1 MSRRES
7 VSAPPVCPPGHTP
20 EYSKV
25 KPLRFIKKLT
35 EKSKQERFYKASR
48 MASHF
53 RIIGFILPA
62 LIFSG
67 VALWP
72 LSWAGPPSS
81 STHTH
86 VHVVQEGE
94 TLSEILVQYRNG
106 QQLWGGGGLVDKT
119 WKLNQNVVKN
129 EGDLIRPG
137 TSILLPDELFAAEE
151 DHTQASRSPATETE
165 TESATEEDEPETPQP
180 VTTPQPAVPVTEIP
194 EKPPE
199 EKWANGSL
207 TVMPTFS
214 YFRLTSVDSAAGVS
228 ADLVSTV
235 NPGLD
240 FKWNQKW
247 SDSTETFISGGFES
261 TKVETDITDK
271 IVNNSSNTLSHAEVG
286 VEQGLGSG
294 FKLGAS
300 VGVTQ
305 ELLVTA
311 TSLTVVQL
319 DRNFYPT
326 LGADLSYRLV
336 DQNHTAIDATGG
348 AFILL
353 PSTTDTL
360 DVKMGT
366 GYKFGVNIR
375 QDISAS
381 WHLLGGAN
389 YLSQTQ
395 DTSLTTQAFSEVQ
408 FLFGVSF
415 SY

>member
-1 MSRRES
+1 
-7 VSAPPVCPPGHTP
+7 
-20 EYSKV
+20 
-25 KPLRFIKKLT
+25 
-35 EKSKQERFYKASR
+35 
-48 MASHF
+48 MASF
-53 RIIGFILPA
+53 FGIFGFMLPA

-67 VALWP
+67 VALQP
-72 LSWAGPPSS
+72 LSWAGPPSPS
-81 STHTH
+81 AQTH
-86 VHVVQEGE
+86 VHIVKEGE

-106 QQLWGGGGLVDKT
+106 QQLWGNGGLVDKA
-119 WKLNQNVVKN
+119 WKLNQAIVKN

-137 TSILLPDELFAAEE
+137 TSILLPDELFAVEE
-151 DHTQASRSPATETE
+151 DHVQASRSPATETE
-165 TESATEEDEPETPQP
+165 TENEEDEPETPEDPAAAQK
-180 VTTPQPAVPVTEIP
+180 PAVPVTEIP
-194 EKPPE
+194 EKPVE
-199 EKWANGSL
+199 EKWAEGSL
-207 TVMPTFS
+207 TVTPTFS
-214 YFRLTSVDSAAGVS
+214 YFRLTSVDTAAGVS

-235 NPGLD
+235 SPGLD

-271 IVNNSSNTLSHAEVG
+271 IVNNSSNTLSHAEIG
-286 VEQGLGSG
+286 VEQGLGFG
-294 FKLGAS
+294 FKLGAL

-319 DRNFYPT
+319 ERNFYPT
-326 LGADLSYRLV
+326 LGADLSYRLI

-366 GYKFGVNIR
+366 GYRFGVSIR

-381 WHLLGGAN
+381 WHLLGGAD

-395 DTSLTTQAFSEVQ
+395 DTSLTTQNLSEVR